1 MAAMAYI
8 FIYQAFLLQQQ
19 RWHNATTG
27 VRGVSK
33 GHEEIVEFISRQ
45 LLDMFAPSN
54 FPLTN
59 PGVLRQTIATF
70 GSNLFAGLRFI
81 DDWERAVS
89 GKEPLGTEN
98 FVVGRDVAVT
108 PGKIVY
114 RNRLI
119 ELRSSTRR
127 RRPRCRRNRSSSFR
141 PGS

>member
-1 MAAMAYI
+1 MATTTIQWQQWPYI

-19 RWHNATTG
+19 WWHNATTG
-27 VRGVSK
+27 VPGVSK

-70 GSNLFAGLRFI
+70 GSNLFAGLRNFI

-114 RNRLI
+114 RNQ
-119 ELRSSTRR
+119 
-127 RRPRCRRNRSSSFR
+127 P
-141 PGS
+141 PH